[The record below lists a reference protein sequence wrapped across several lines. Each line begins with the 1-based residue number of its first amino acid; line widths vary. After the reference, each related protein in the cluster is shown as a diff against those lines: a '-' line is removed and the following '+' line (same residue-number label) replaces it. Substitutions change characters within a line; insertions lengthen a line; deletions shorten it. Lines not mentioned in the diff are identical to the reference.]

1 VNVIRVAIQALA
13 AVLGGTQSL
22 HTNSLDEALALPSE
36 FAVKL
41 ALRTQ
46 QVIAYESGVTN
57 TVDPLG
63 GSYYVEYLT
72 NRLEQQAYEYFRKI
86 EELGGVI
93 PAIEA
98 GFFQREIA
106 EAAYRYQKEIDEK
119 RRIIVGVNEFV
130 EEEEVKPPIL
140 QMDPEGE
147 RRQRARL
154 QKLRMERDNERV
166 GQTLA
171 ALQEAARKENEN
183 LMPYILEAVKAY
195 ATLGE
200 ITRAL
205 KAVWGTWQE
214 PLII

>member
-1 VNVIRVAIQALA
+1 
-13 AVLGGTQSL
+13 
-22 HTNSLDEALALPSE
+22 
-36 FAVKL
+36 
-41 ALRTQ
+41 TQ

-63 GSYYVEYLT
+63 GSYYVEHLT
-72 NRLEQQAYEYFRKI
+72 NRIERQAYEYFRKI

-106 EAAYRYQKEIDEK
+106 DAAYRYQKEIDEK

-171 ALQEAARKENEN
+171 ALQEAARQENAN
-183 LMPYILEAVKAY
+183 LMPYILDAVKAY

>member
-1 VNVIRVAIQALA
+1 VIRVAIQALA

-22 HTNSLDEALALPSE
+22 YTNSLDEALALPSE
-36 FAVKL
+36 FAAKL

>member
-1 VNVIRVAIQALA
+1 
-13 AVLGGTQSL
+13 VLGGTQSL

-36 FAVKL
+36 FAAKL

>member
-1 VNVIRVAIQALA
+1 
-13 AVLGGTQSL
+13 
-22 HTNSLDEALALPSE
+22 
-36 FAVKL
+36 
-41 ALRTQ
+41 
-46 QVIAYESGVTN
+46 
-57 TVDPLG
+57 
-63 GSYYVEYLT
+63 VEYLT